1 MALVERNPLANQG
14 RETRVQSMGEG
25 DSLDEG
31 MATHSILLPGE
42 SCEERSLAGGSPKG
56 YKESDT
62 TEVTSVQLNSVT
74 QSCPTLCD
82 PINCS
87 MPGFRVHHQLPEFT
101 QTHVHQVI
109 DVGKIHIS

>member
-42 SCEERSLAGGSPKG
+42 SCEERSLAGYRPRGC
-56 YKESDT
+56 KESDT
-62 TEVTSVQLNSVT
+62 TEQLA
-74 QSCPTLCD
+74 LH
-82 PINCS
+82 
-87 MPGFRVHHQLPEFT
+87 FR
-101 QTHVHQVI
+101 
-109 DVGKIHIS
+109 S